1 MILKMPK
8 NNCFKTKLI
17 LSALA
22 FTTLISSC
30 AVGGLTSDYN
40 KLTAKEKQRVVKS
53 FGDIDQLKAD
63 NTIYLVEV
71 QQVKDYC
78 NKHQQV
84 VIYDYTPNCG
94 SSACMQVNDFVDMC
108 KANGT
113 NPLVLGNSFWGLA
126 DTRKLGIPLLMIDPQ
141 PLGTKWRSRYI
152 RLFFNEL
159 IDSNSPNPPEE
170 LYFSF
175 QNGKYIGNFRSCK
188 EALEALNIKDVKTL
202 QKQ

>member
-1 MILKMPK
+1 MTLKTPK

-22 FTTLISSC
+22 FTSLISSC

-84 VIYDYTPNCG
+84 V
-94 SSACMQVNDFVDMC
+94 
-108 KANGT
+108 
-113 NPLVLGNSFWGLA
+113 
-126 DTRKLGIPLLMIDPQ
+126 
-141 PLGTKWRSRYI
+141 YI
-152 RLFFNEL
+152 RLYPQL
-159 IDSNSPNPPEE
+159 
-170 LYFSF
+170 
-175 QNGKYIGNFRSCK
+175 R
-188 EALEALNIKDVKTL
+188 
-202 QKQ
+202 

>member
-1 MILKMPK
+1 MILKTPK

-22 FTTLISSC
+22 FTSLISSC
-30 AVGGLTSDYN
+30 AIGGLTSDYN

-84 VIYDYTPNCG
+84 VIYDYTPYCG

-108 KANGT
+108 KANGV
-113 NPLVLGNSFWGLA
+113 NALPIANSYL
-126 DTRKLGIPLLMIDPQ
+126 
-141 PLGTKWRSRYI
+141 
-152 RLFFNEL
+152 
-159 IDSNSPNPPEE
+159 
-170 LYFSF
+170 
-175 QNGKYIGNFRSCK
+175 
-188 EALEALNIKDVKTL
+188 
-202 QKQ
+202 

>member
-1 MILKMPK
+1 MILRTPK

-17 LSALA
+17 LSVLA
-22 FTTLISSC
+22 FTSLISSC
-30 AVGGLTSDYN
+30 VVGGLTSDYN

-63 NTIYLVEV
+63 
-71 QQVKDYC
+71 

-113 NPLVLGNSFWGLA
+113 NPLVIGDTFWGLA

-159 IDSNSPNPPEE
+159 IDSNSPNPPQG

-175 QNGKYIGNFRSCK
+175 QNGKHIGNFRSCK

-202 QKQ
+202 

>member
-1 MILKMPK
+1 MTLKTPK

-17 LSALA
+17 LSVLA

-30 AVGGLTSDYN
+30 AIGGLTSDYN
-40 KLTAKEKQRVVKS
+40 KLTAKEKQRV
-53 FGDIDQLKAD
+53 KAD

-159 IDSNSPNPPEE
+159 IDSNSPNPPEG

-175 QNGKYIGNFRSCK
+175 QNGKHIGNFRSCK

>member
-1 MILKMPK
+1 MPK

-22 FTTLISSC
+22 FTSLISSC
-30 AVGGLTSDYN
+30 AFGGLTSDYN

-71 QQVKDYC
+71 QQIKDYC

-84 VIYDYTPNCG
+84 VIYDYTPYCG

-113 NPLVLGNSFWGLA
+113 NPLVIGNTFWGLA

-152 RLFFNEL
+152 RLFF
-159 IDSNSPNPPEE
+159 
-170 LYFSF
+170 
-175 QNGKYIGNFRSCK
+175 
-188 EALEALNIKDVKTL
+188 KD
-202 QKQ
+202 

>member
-1 MILKMPK
+1 
-8 NNCFKTKLI
+8 
-17 LSALA
+17 
-22 FTTLISSC
+22 
-30 AVGGLTSDYN
+30 
-40 KLTAKEKQRVVKS
+40 
-53 FGDIDQLKAD
+53 
-63 NTIYLVEV
+63 
-71 QQVKDYC
+71 
-78 NKHQQV
+78 
-84 VIYDYTPNCG
+84 
-94 SSACMQVNDFVDMC
+94 MQVNDFVDMC

-113 NPLVLGNSFWGLA
+113 NPLVIGNSFWGLA

-159 IDSNSPNPPEE
+159 IDSNSPNPAEE

>member
-1 MILKMPK
+1 MFQNEINSISP
-8 NNCFKTKLI
+8 CIYHPYKLLCSWRI
-17 LSALA
+17 NLRLQQTHCKRE
-22 FTTLISSC
+22 TTSGEKLWRYRPIESRQHHIS
-30 AVGGLTSDYN
+30 
-40 KLTAKEKQRVVKS
+40 
-53 FGDIDQLKAD
+53 
-63 NTIYLVEV
+63 VEV

-84 VIYDYTPNCG
+84 VIYDYTPYCG

-113 NPLVLGNSFWGLA
+113 NPLVIGDSFWGLA

-141 PLGTKWRSRYI
+141 PLGTKWRSRYV

-159 IDSNSPNPPEE
+159 IDSNSPNPPEG

-202 QKQ
+202 